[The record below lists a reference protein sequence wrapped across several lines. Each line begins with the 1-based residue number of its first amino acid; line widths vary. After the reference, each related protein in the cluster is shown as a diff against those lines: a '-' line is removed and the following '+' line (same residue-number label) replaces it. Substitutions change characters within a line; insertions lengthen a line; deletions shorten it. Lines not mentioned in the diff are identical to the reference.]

1 MVCDIRVETSNVVLE
16 VIPKIKETDRLVAD
30 ADAATNQTET
40 TRSEVR
46 FSFRGADNVRT
57 LDVRASYRVVN
68 RVEVIRKRV
77 ALDETT
83 TSGTLL
89 VIRTIALMVLDIR
102 RPIERPAFARREAMT
117 ALLGDVIRKLVLVTD
132 KLAPL
137 VFVEARIVVLLVQ
150 GHGEEIFLVCVI
162 RPADLLRITHR
173 GARQT
178 SALRWSLRGW

>member
-1 MVCDIRVETSNVVLE
+1 MVCNIRVETSNVVLE

-30 ADAATNQTET
+30 ADAAVDQTET

-57 LDVRASYRVVN
+57 LDVRASDRVVN

-117 ALLGDVIRKLVLVTD
+117 ALLGDVIRKLVLVAYE
-132 KLAPL
+132 LAPL
-137 VFVEARIVVLLVQ
+137 VFVEARIVGPLVQ
-150 GHGEEIFLVCVI
+150 GHGEEILLVRLICT
-162 RPADLLRITHR
+162 AHLLRITDSW
-173 GARQT
+173 ARQT
-178 SALRWSLRGW
+178 TELRWPL